1 MGDLSELRKIISGG
15 AEPVANEQGNVRSL
29 ISGENATLEPRTR
42 TWSEAFSEGFKNLGA
57 NAKEKLHGA
66 YEAVTHPLETGENLL
81 NTVAGT
87 MLAAVPPFVP
97 ISKGLNP
104 QIEKSNEV
112 LNAFVD
118 KYGSTEGFK
127 EAIATDPIGTALDL
141 SPVLGKGISL
151 AGKGTAMAAKS
162 ASKIMPKVYIEKKP
176 SAFQSGGAAA
186 TPLAEEMA
194 VELFHAKPE
203 LKQAFQNAGPE
214 AVNPTNLKVI
224 KNHNQ
229 FEKFGMTPTEGQ
241 ALEDAALMSEE
252 YNARREDPHIRERY
266 EERDQKLIDALNNMR
281 DEVGVNSFENNRE
294 KLADTALTTLKNKYL
309 AEEERVA
316 NLWKTAN
323 GAAGQSM
330 SPIDVGAL
338 RLNIE
343 NGLKQEARTHFLP
356 EKLQKTLDTF
366 LSSGTLS
373 PQQFENLRTITA
385 TIMRKDPDPLARQAA
400 GIVREKLEN
409 VPIKGEFAMY
419 KPLYDEARAGTSN
432 LRTLEEKPFYSAAI
446 SDTRTPEQINEGVLH
461 PASKSFFDKHYGSN
475 TPELHIDDLIKELG
489 RDSPEHQALNRGAFE
504 DIKEKVGLTN
514 DKGIVKQA
522 NINNILYSKKGYGNR
537 LPLMF
542 GHETTNTLK
551 DFADVARKTE
561 PIKGRHAVNTSN
573 TAIVAQPRMEAA
585 KEGIKSMAAT
595 GAEQVVNA
603 KAGGLPVG
611 TFIRNILKS
620 GKEAEAATALEA
632 EKQALSRKRLS
643 PTAGVKLKDIDKEK

>member
-1 MGDLSELRKIISGG
+1 MADLSELRKIISGG
-15 AEPVANEQGNVRSL
+15 AEPVVNEQGNVRSL

-42 TWSEAFSEGFKNLGA
+42 TWSEAFSEGFKNLGT
-57 NAKEKLHGA
+57 NAKEKLHNA
-66 YEAVTHPLETGENLL
+66 YEAVTHPLETGENIL

-87 MLAAVPPFVP
+87 MLAAVPPFIP

-141 SPVLGKGISL
+141 SPVLGKGISM

-266 EERDQKLIDALNNMR
+266 EERDQKLIDSLNNMR
-281 DEVGVNSFENNRE
+281 DKVGSEAFENNRE
-294 KLADTALTTLKNKYL
+294 KLADSVLTTLKNKYEAKSQNAKQL
-309 AEEERVA
+309 WEIA
-316 NLWKTAN
+316 NK
-323 GAAGQSM
+323 AAGESM
-330 SPIDVGAL
+330 SPIDIGAL
-338 RLNIE
+338 QLNIE
-343 NGLKQEARTHFLP
+343 NGLKQAGRTRYLP
-356 EKLQKTLDTF
+356 EALAADLKDAFSKGYLT
-366 LSSGTLS
+366 
-373 PQQFENLRTITA
+373 PQEFENFRSDTA
-385 TIMRKDPDPLARQAA
+385 TIQRKNPDPFARQAA
-400 GIVREKLEN
+400 AIVRDKLEN
-409 VPIKGEFAMY
+409 VPIKDEFARY
-419 KPLYDEARAGTSN
+419 KPLYDEARKATAS
-432 LRTLEEKPFYSAAI
+432 LKADEAKPFFAAAI
-446 SDTRTPEQINEGVLH
+446 ADSRTPAQLDEGVLH
-461 PASKSFFDKHYGSN
+461 PASKTFFDKHYGSN
-475 TPELHIDDLIKELG
+475 TAEPLIDNLIKELG
-489 RDSPEHQALNRGAFE
+489 RDSQEHQALNRGAFE
-504 DIKEKVGLTN
+504 DIKERVGLTN

-542 GHETTNTLK
+542 GHEISNDLK